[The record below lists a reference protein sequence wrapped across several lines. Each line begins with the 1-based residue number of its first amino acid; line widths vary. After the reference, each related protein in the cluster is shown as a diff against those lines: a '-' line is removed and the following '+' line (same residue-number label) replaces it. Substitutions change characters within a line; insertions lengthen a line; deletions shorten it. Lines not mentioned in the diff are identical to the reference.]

1 MTMSRDW
8 HIHSPLSRMSHADF
22 FHIWKMTPSQFFGF
36 RCNYLEG
43 QKGSQVFL
51 GLNLKLK
58 VRSADVIDRL
68 PFGAG
73 FESG

>member
-1 MTMSRDW
+1 
-8 HIHSPLSRMSHADF
+8 
-22 FHIWKMTPSQFFGF
+22 MTPSQFFGF